1 MITLIAIAGIVLTTS
16 VFGLFLL
23 VKSEAADIR
32 DELDKMR
39 DELNYYKSK
48 NKIIERRLQKMS
60 EPSDK
65 IEIIHRYDDEDA
77 PRYGGF

>member
-1 MITLIAIAGIVLTTS
+1 MITVMAIIGLILTFT
-16 VFGLFLL
+16 LFALFMF
-23 VKSEAADIR
+23 VKIESAEIR

>member
-32 DELDKMR
+32 DELEKARAEIDYLKR
-39 DELNYYKSK
+39 K

>member
-1 MITLIAIAGIVLTTS
+1 MITVMAIIGLILTFT
-16 VFGLFLL
+16 LFALFMF
-23 VKSEAADIR
+23 VKIEAAEIR

-65 IEIIHRYDDEDA
+65 IEIIHRYDDEDT

>member
-23 VKSEAADIR
+23 VKSEAAEIR
-32 DELDKMR
+32 DELDKAR
-39 DELNYYKSK
+39 AEIEYLKRK
-48 NKIIERRLQKMS
+48 NKIVERRFQKMS

>member
-1 MITLIAIAGIVLTTS
+1 MFTLIAIAGIVLTTS

-32 DELDKMR
+32 DELDKAR
-39 DELNYYKSK
+39 AEIEYLKRK
-48 NKIIERRLQKMS
+48 NKIVERRFQKMS

-65 IEIIHRYDDEDA
+65 IEIIHKYSDEDS
-77 PRYGGF
+77 PRFGGF

>member
-32 DELDKMR
+32 DELEKARAEIDYLKR
-39 DELNYYKSK
+39 K
-48 NKIIERRLQKMS
+48 NKIVERHFQKMS

>member
-32 DELDKMR
+32 DELEKARAEIDYLKR
-39 DELNYYKSK
+39 K
-48 NKIIERRLQKMS
+48 NKIIERRFQKMS

-77 PRYGGF
+77 PRFGGF

>member
-23 VKSEAADIR
+23 VKSEAAEIR
-32 DELDKMR
+32 DELDKAR
-39 DELNYYKSK
+39 AEIEYLKRK
-48 NKIIERRLQKMS
+48 NKIVERRFQKMS

-65 IEIIHRYDDEDA
+65 IEIIHRYDDKDA

>member
-1 MITLIAIAGIVLTTS
+1 MFTLIAIAGIVLTTS

-32 DELDKMR
+32 DELDKAR
-39 DELNYYKSK
+39 AEIDYLKRK
-48 NKIIERRLQKMS
+48 NKIVERRFQKMS

-77 PRYGGF
+77 PRFGGF

>member
-32 DELDKMR
+32 DELEKARAEIDYLKR
-39 DELNYYKSK
+39 K
-48 NKIIERRLQKMS
+48 NKIVERRFQKMS

-65 IEIIHRYDDEDA
+65 IEIIHRYDDSDA

>member
-1 MITLIAIAGIVLTTS
+1 MFTLIAIAGIVLTTS
-16 VFGLFLL
+16 VFGLYLL

-32 DELDKMR
+32 DELDKAR
-39 DELNYYKSK
+39 AEIEYLKRK
-48 NKIIERRLQKMS
+48 NKIVERRFQKMS

>member
-32 DELDKMR
+32 DELEKARAEIDYLKR
-39 DELNYYKSK
+39 K
-48 NKIIERRLQKMS
+48 NKIIERRFQKMS

>member
-16 VFGLFLL
+16 FFGFFLL

-32 DELDKMR
+32 DELEKARAEIDYLKR
-39 DELNYYKSK
+39 K

>member
-77 PRYGGF
+77 PKYGGF